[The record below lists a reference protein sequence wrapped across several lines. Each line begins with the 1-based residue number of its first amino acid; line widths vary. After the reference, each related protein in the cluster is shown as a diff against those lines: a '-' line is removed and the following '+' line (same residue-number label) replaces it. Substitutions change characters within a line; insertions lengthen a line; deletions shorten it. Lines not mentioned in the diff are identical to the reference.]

1 MIATFDDDQEE
12 LLEIFTSLSF
22 FIFLGV
28 FTYFLYKYSL
38 HYFSFLA
45 SSDTKRASL
54 SLFSQF
60 LVDLLDTAGLV
71 LRFLVLMARL
81 NLYDFLDDVLDSYY
95 LLVCDFDDDEYLSDL
110 FFSIFT
116 LMSFDSDLHDDRSFF
131 FEDEVD
137 LANDLFSSYFI
148 L

>member
-1 MIATFDDDQEE
+1 MIATFDDAQEE

-22 FIFLGV
+22 YSFLGV

-45 SSDTKRASL
+45 ASDTKRTTL

-95 LLVCDFDDDEYLSDL
+95 LLVCDFDEDEYLSDL

-131 FEDEVD
+131 FEDEAD
-137 LANDLFSSYFI
+137 LASDLFSSYFI
-148 L
+148 I